1 MNRIS
6 AVIITLN
13 EEKNI
18 ERCLQSLQG
27 IADEI
32 IVVDSFSTDATEA
45 ICQSYGVKFIQ
56 QKWLGYGE
64 QKNFA
69 NELAQF
75 EYILSLDAD
84 ETLSDELKA
93 SILAVKSQTMSDAYY
108 AHRRTNYCGTWIYHC
123 GWYPDAK
130 IRLWRK
136 GLACWTTP
144 KVHETIK
151 LADGAELQPLSGDIL
166 HYSYYTLDE
175 HVQVANKY
183 TSLAAKEYFLQGRKA
198 NFIKLYFNPTF
209 SFIRNYFLRLGIM
222 DGYNGFVICAVSGF
236 STFLKYAKLKQLW
249 QQYLAA
255 HEIKTSLIISTY
267 NRPDALELVLQ
278 SVLSQS
284 VLPYEVI
291 VADDGS
297 REETRALIE
306 RYQANFPVPLH
317 HCWQDDNG
325 FRLAK
330 IRNLAIGQ
338 SKGNYIV
345 MVDGDM
351 VLHRHFIRDHQHISL
366 PNQFIQ
372 GRRVILTEKETK
384 SALAEKRTVFN
395 LLSSGVHNKI
405 NALSCPLVS
414 NMASELFSKHDHNS
428 VRGCNMAFWR
438 DDVISVNG
446 FNEGFVGWGRE
457 DSEFVVR
464 LLNFGVKRKDLRLG
478 GVAYHLYHPEHSKSE
493 LLDNDQRLNYAIEHK
508 LVTCEQ
514 GIAPYLK

>member
-1 MNRIS
+1 MNKIS

-32 IVVDSFSTDATEA
+32 IVVDSFSTDKTEE
-45 ICQSYGVKFIQ
+45 ICRSYGVTFIQ

-69 NELAQF
+69 NEQAQF
-75 EYILSLDAD
+75 DYILSMDAD
-84 ETLSDELKA
+84 EALSDELKA
-93 SILAVKSQTMSDAYY
+93 SILEVKSQTMADAYRM
-108 AHRRTNYCGTWIYHC
+108 HRRTNYCGTWIYHC

-136 GLACWTTP
+136 GKAHWTTP
-144 KVHETIK
+144 KVHEAIK
-151 LADGAELQPLSGDIL
+151 LADDVDLQPLTGDIL
-166 HYSYYTLDE
+166 HYSYYTIDE
-175 HVQVANKY
+175 HIQVANKY
-183 TSLAAKEYFLQGRKA
+183 TTLAANEYFEQGRQA
-198 NFIKLYFNPTF
+198 NFIKIYLNPTF
-209 SFIRNYFLRLGIM
+209 SFIRNYFLRLGLL
-222 DGYNGFVICAVSGF
+222 DGYNGFVICAISGF
-236 STFLKYAKLKQLW
+236 STFLKYAKLKQRW
-249 QQYLAA
+249 QQHHAA
-255 HEIKTSLIISTY
+255 NQIKTSLVITTY
-267 NRPDALELVLQ
+267 NRPDALELVLK
-278 SVLSQS
+278 SILLQS

-297 REETRALIE
+297 KDETRQLIE
-306 RYQANFPVPLH
+306 QYQVHFPVPLH
-317 HCWQDDNG
+317 HCWQEDDG

-330 IRNLAIGQ
+330 IRNLAIAQ
-338 SKGNYIV
+338 AKGNYIV

-351 VLHRHFIRDHQHISL
+351 ILHRDFIRDHQNIAL
-366 PNQFIQ
+366 PHQFIQ
-372 GRRVILTEKETK
+372 GRRVILTDIETQ
-384 SALAEKRTVFN
+384 SALSTKRTTFN
-395 LLSSGVHNKI
+395 ICSSGVQNKV
-405 NALSCPLVS
+405 NALSWKWLS
-414 NMASELFSKHDHNS
+414 NIASKLFSKHDHHS

-438 DDVISVNG
+438 DDVIAVNG

-464 LLNFGVKRKDLRLG
+464 MLNSGVRRKDLRLG

-493 LLDNDQRLNYAIEHK
+493 LLDNDQRLTYTIENN

-514 GIAPYLK
+514 GIGLYLK